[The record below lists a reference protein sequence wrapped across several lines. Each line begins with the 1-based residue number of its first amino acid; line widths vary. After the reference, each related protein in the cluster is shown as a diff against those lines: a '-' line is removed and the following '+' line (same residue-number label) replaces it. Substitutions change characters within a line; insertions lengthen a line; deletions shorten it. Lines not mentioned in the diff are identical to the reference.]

1 MRYLFLFSFIFLAFQ
16 EQVVA
21 QKPEDADSVVII
33 DSSVEKFDSVLVVD
47 GYDNIKTFQ
56 MKDSTHS
63 PRKAALYSAVI
74 PGLGQFY
81 NEKYWKIPL
90 IYAMGAF
97 AAYQV
102 KRNHQFYLYYR
113 NAFIALSDENPATD
127 GDAQGLIDVGQNLQG
142 IERRVERYQR
152 DKHYWIILSGL
163 FYVLNIVD
171 ATVDAHLREFNIN
184 PDLSLNIEP
193 TINRTQFND
202 FQAGLTLNFRL
213 K

>member
-1 MRYLFLFSFIFLAFQ
+1 MRYLLIFSIFFIAFQ
-16 EQVVA
+16 SQVSAQEQEADTLVV
-21 QKPEDADSVVII
+21 
-33 DSSVEKFDSVLVVD
+33 VEESTVDFDSVLTVTSFSD
-47 GYDNIKTFQ
+47 IKTFEMQ
-56 MKDSTHS
+56 DSTHS
-63 PRKAALYSAVI
+63 PRRAALYSAVI

-102 KRNHQFYLYYR
+102 KRNHQNFLYYR
-113 NAFIALSDENPATD
+113 NAFFSLRDLDPTNDQDAAALIAR
-127 GDAQGLIDVGQNLQG
+127 GQNVES
-142 IERRVERYQR
+142 IERRVERFRR
-152 DKHYWIILSGL
+152 DKTYWIILSGL

-193 TINRTQFND
+193 TINRTQFNN
-202 FQAGLTLNFRL
+202 FQAGLTFNFRL

>member
-1 MRYLFLFSFIFLAFQ
+1 MRYLFLISFIFLALQGQLFAQ
-16 EQVVA
+16 E
-21 QKPEDADSVVII
+21 EEEADTIAI
-33 DSSVEKFDSVLVVD
+33 EAEPTVEFDSVAKVSSFKD
-47 GYDNIKTFQ
+47 IKTFKMQ
-56 MKDSTHS
+56 DSTHS
-63 PRKAALYSAVI
+63 PRLAALYSAVI

-97 AAYQV
+97 AAYQI
-102 KRNHQFYLYYR
+102 KRNHQSFLYYR
-113 NAFIALSDENPATD
+113 NANIALRDLDPSNDQE
-127 GDAQGLIDVGQNLQG
+127 AQGLIDRGQNLQS
-142 IERRVERYQR
+142 IERRVERFDR
-152 DKHYWIILSGL
+152 DKQYWIILAGL

-193 TINRTQFND
+193 TINRTQFNN
-202 FQAGLTLNFRL
+202 FQAGVTFNFRL